1 MATYEEHQPG
11 RHPTFLRG
19 VWGRAWGAIMGAAKD
34 LVLDGVKDAVRAGL
48 VYVAP
53 VDALPY
59 LIADAALEALPGETS
74 DSQRTRVEQRFESAR
89 LAGTFAGLDLAAAQL
104 SFEGYT
110 FRTARSFLPGL
121 PPDHRAD
128 LPSTWW
134 LFVPSFGHPWQRTE
148 WGAGTWGSGTW
159 GSNASLADVAR
170 VKRLLRSQ
178 SPARARGFVRLYF
191 DGATGWGLGS
201 WGAGFWG
208 PSGSWIDWTVE

>member
-1 MATYEEHQPG
+1 MSTFAEHLPG
-11 RHPTFLRG
+11 RFPTSLRG
-19 VWGRAWGAIMGAAKD
+19 RWGAAFGRILGAACD
-34 LVLDGVKDAVRAGL
+34 LVLDGAKDAVKAGF
-48 VYVAP
+48 VASAP
-53 VDALPY
+53 VDALPR
-59 LIADAALEALPGETS
+59 LLADASMEALPGETS
-74 DSQRTRVEQRFESAR
+74 SAQRARVAAAYETWE

-170 VKRLLRSQ
+170 VKRPLRSQ